1 MSISNPITGTF
12 GTGNVRFFAGLP
24 RVAGASVS
32 NFVVPSGISSVR
44 VRLWGA
50 GNQEGTSSGFA
61 IKTIYGLTEGQTIVV
76 TAANAPTT
84 TTRSDSSFGS
94 FVSVTGGSTFASG
107 ARGTGVGGDIN
118 YLGGLPFQ
126 QYGAAAG
133 TANIFGNASD
143 GFNTGAGSHG
153 VSGGGNLS
161 AVDTTPTI
169 GGNGIYGEGG
179 VNYFNSGFGSQI
191 RLPTSGLDPTVL
203 NLDAIGTGGG
213 GANRQNGVNGGG
225 AGSSGGFGGFPGGGG
240 TSNNSAGGAGLVIV
254 EW

>member
-94 FVSVTGGSTFASG
+94 FVSVTGGSTYAS
-107 ARGTGVGGDIN
+107 ATRGTGVGGDIN
-118 YLGGLPFQ
+118 YIGGRPHSSGL
-126 QYGAAAG
+126 AAAG
-133 TANIFGNASD
+133 TANVFGNASD
-143 GFNTGAGSHG
+143 GANVGNGISGVSGAGSVQG
-153 VSGGGNLS
+153 TDSNPSQGG
-161 AVDTTPTI
+161 D
-169 GGNGIYGEGG
+169 GIYGRGG
-179 VNYFNSGFGSQI
+179 FHYFASSVGASI
-191 RLPTSGLDPTVL
+191 TLPTSGLDSTVL

-213 GANRQNGVNGGG
+213 GANRQSGINGGG
-225 AGSSGGFGGFPGGGG
+225 AGNNGLGGFPGGGG
-240 TSNNSAGGAGLVIV
+240 AGTTGGAGLVIV

>member
-50 GNQEGTSSGFA
+50 GNQNGTSSGFA

-76 TAANAPTT
+76 TAANAPSGSTV
-84 TTRSDSSFGS
+84 RSDSSFGS
-94 FVSVTGGSTFASG
+94 FVSVTGGEAFATG
-107 ARGTGVGGDIN
+107 LRGTGVGGDIN
-118 YLGGLPFQ
+118 YLGGLPFASGQ
-126 QYGAAAG
+126 AAAG
-133 TANIFGNASD
+133 TANVFGNASD
-143 GFNTGAGSHG
+143 GANVSNGVAGVSGAGSVQG
-153 VSGGGNLS
+153 TDSNPSQGG
-161 AVDTTPTI
+161 D
-169 GGNGIYGEGG
+169 GIYGRGG
-179 VNYFNSGFGSQI
+179 FTYFASSFGASFT
-191 RLPTSGLDPTVL
+191 LPTSGLDSTVL

-213 GANRQNGVNGGG
+213 GANRQNGINGGG
-225 AGSSGGFGGFPGGGG
+225 GGNNGMGGFPGGGG
-240 TSNNSAGGAGLVIV
+240 AGTTAGSGLVIV